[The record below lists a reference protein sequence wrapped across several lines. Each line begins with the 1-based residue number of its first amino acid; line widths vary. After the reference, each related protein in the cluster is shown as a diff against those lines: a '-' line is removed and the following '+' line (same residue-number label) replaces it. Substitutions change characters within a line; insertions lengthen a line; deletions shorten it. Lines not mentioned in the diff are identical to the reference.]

1 MRKMDGSSGRGI
13 AINLSLGVR
22 VLPVPPEV
30 TQWSINGD
38 EARSV
43 DSLTFEVA
51 TPLTIPMPSRLWIA
65 FAGADR
71 KDCRENC

>member
-1 MRKMDGSSGRGI
+1 M
-13 AINLSLGVR
+13 
-22 VLPVPPEV
+22 PPEV

-51 TPLTIPMPSRLWIA
+51 TPLTIPMQSRLWIA